1 MRSSGMP
8 IERQHSIASSSGP
21 SPSSSSPPKTV
32 IQMFSASRSKP
43 CVDSSQ
49 AYSAAPSL
57 K

>member
-21 SPSSSSPPKTV
+21 TPSSLSPPKTV
-32 IQMFSASRSKP
+32 IQILSGSSPRP
-43 CVDSSQ
+43 LVENSQ
-49 AYSAAPSL
+49 ANSAAPSL